1 MRDLKKT
8 NQKTKKNRR
17 NRRKQEKKP
26 INLRKNLRRFLRV
39 SVTLFSAAM
48 IVVGGF
54 FVIQLLMASDLFK
67 VDQISVTGNQR
78 LDSQSVIALSDIQYG
93 VNTFSLDLGLI
104 GRKIE
109 ENPWVQLARVE
120 RIFPRQVT
128 VEILERKPVAI
139 VNLGYLYYLD
149 ERGEVFKVL
158 DASDKLDF
166 PMITGFDYERAKR
179 HDELYVEKFKEIV
192 NLLSDL
198 ETRDQF
204 NLRQVSEIHHESDG
218 GIVLFTLKGSVKIKL
233 GREDFIQKIDR
244 LERIYTQLQPKLK
257 ILDYIDLNVKE
268 KVIVRIE
275 RSSKTAKS

>member
-8 NQKTKKNRR
+8 NQKTKKIRR

-26 INLRKNLRRFLRV
+26 MNLRKNLRRFLRV
-39 SVTLFSAAM
+39 SVTLFSALM

-54 FVIQLLMASDLFK
+54 FVVQLLMASDLFK
-67 VDQISVTGNQR
+67 VDQISVKGNHR
-78 LDSQSVIALSDIQYG
+78 LDDSSIIALSDIQSG
-93 VNTFSLDLGLI
+93 VNTFNLDLGLI

-109 ENPWVQLARVE
+109 ENPWVQQARVE
-120 RIFPRQVT
+120 RIFPRQVI
-128 VEILERKPVAI
+128 VEIQERKPVAI

-149 ERGEVFKVL
+149 VQGEVFKVL
-158 DASDKLDF
+158 DASDKLDY
-166 PMITGFDYERAKR
+166 PMITGFDYERAKG
-179 HDELYVEKFKEIV
+179 HDEVYVEKFKQIV
-192 NLLSDL
+192 GLLKNLKK
-198 ETRDQF
+198 RNQF
-204 NLRQVSEIHHESDG
+204 NLKQVSEIHHDSDG
-218 GIVLFTLKGSVKIKL
+218 GMVLFTMKGSVEIKL
-233 GREDFIQKIDR
+233 GRDDFIQKIDR

>member
-17 NRRKQEKKP
+17 NRRKHEKKP
-26 INLRKNLRRFLRV
+26 MNLRKNLRRFLRV
-39 SVTLFSAAM
+39 SVTLFSTVM

-67 VDQISVTGNQR
+67 VDQISVSGNHR
-78 LDSQSVIALSDIQYG
+78 LDSQSVIALSDIQSG
-93 VNTFSLDLGLI
+93 VNTFRLDLGLI

-109 ENPWVQLARVE
+109 ENSWVQQARVE

-149 ERGEVFKVL
+149 EQGEIFKVL

-166 PMITGFDYERAKR
+166 PMITGFEYERAKG
-179 HDELYVEKFKEIV
+179 HDEIYVEKFKEIV
-192 NLLSDL
+192 ILLRDL
-198 ETRDQF
+198 ETREKF
-204 NLRQVSEIHHESDG
+204 SLKHVSEIHHEPDG

-233 GREDFIQKIDR
+233 GRDDFIQKIDR
-244 LERIYTQLQPKLK
+244 LERIYAQLQPKLK